1 MAAVYLTPAG
11 GRGLEP
17 SMELRIELSLGSSS
31 LNPEGDSAEAMLEH
45 TQKGIGIS
53 TAAGGGA
60 QAATR

>member
-1 MAAVYLTPAG
+1 MYLTPAG